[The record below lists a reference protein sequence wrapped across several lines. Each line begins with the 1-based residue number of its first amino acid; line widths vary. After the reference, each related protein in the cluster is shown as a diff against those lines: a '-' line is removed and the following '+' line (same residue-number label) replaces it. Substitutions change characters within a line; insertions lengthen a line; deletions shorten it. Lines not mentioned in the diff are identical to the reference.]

1 MSSRPRLNAFLWIG
15 LLLVLGWL
23 TFVTSE
29 VMKYIEIEEM
39 TMRSVGLPTL
49 AGLAAIFGVVALLY
63 AAVWGGKAMMQ
74 WANGGAD
81 VVAQPAPLTAEQIA
95 ERERTY
101 ALEIR
106 AAGLAVDVWHQTS
119 IWNLIKKK
127 NDNFSSIYSQKAED
141 YPYNR
146 GTRRDNAAINTRA
159 SFRHSA
165 RDAVAYWPLPTFALG
180 PLKQPKDNGSET
192 NILSGR
198 NAATLGVTL
207 FLWQHADNTTHA
219 QPMIEKLFQ
228 FFDEHQDVPEAL
240 IISRDGDVTR
250 SGYRIAGTPGVQ
262 DGYFVPKVYEAMT
275 GLLVSRSDRVEQYL
289 RPFATNEEEDN
300 QNKRTDMGKLWAF
313 YWKHSV
319 LFDGIYA
326 AKKQAEGVENAYG
339 PGTMSSTYWH
349 AQLPELWQTLSN
361 RGPGHFK
368 PTPWLPVRWAEHQIK
383 EFDAAPMLGYLHRPI
398 KVAMTDE
405 TGKKLKPALQVK
417 ALQGAWLKALNTLP
431 EGTAPVRVFYDSTDN
446 IDGLIALNNALHGLN
461 TDGTGIE
468 LGNVEE
474 GYDLGRR
481 LGNTGVSSALVAI
494 NLASM
499 ASYLDGGTSAVVY
512 NGSDGSTTVQMV
524 RPPDEATKTQNAKT
538 RWADPFSF
546 GAPGVTQ

>member
-39 TMRSVGLPTL
+39 TMRTVALPTL
-49 AGLAAIFGVVALLY
+49 AGVAAIFGVVALLY
-63 AAVWGGKAMMQ
+63 GVAWGGKAAMQ
-74 WANGGAD
+74 WAYPE
-81 VVAQPAPLTAEQIA
+81 VAAAHPVPLTAEQIA
-95 ERERTY
+95 ERERTF

-106 AAGLAVDVWHQTS
+106 AAGLAVDQDHHS
-119 IWNLIKKK
+119 KIWRLIQKK
-127 NDNFSSIYSQKAED
+127 NDNFSSIFSSDPKAS
-141 YPYNR
+141 PYNR
-146 GTRRDNAAINTRA
+146 DSRRTVAATNTRVA
-159 SFRHSA
+159 FRHSA

-207 FLWQHADNTTHA
+207 FLWQDADNTTHA

-339 PGTMSSTYWH
+339 PGTMSSAYWH

-398 KVAMTDE
+398 KVVMTDE

-546 GAPGVTQ
+546 GAPGVKQ

>member
-1 MSSRPRLNAFLWIG
+1 MSSRPRLTAFLWIG
-15 LLLVLGWL
+15 FILVLGWL

-39 TMRSVGLPTL
+39 TMKSVGLPTL
-49 AGLAAIFGVVALLY
+49 AGLAAIFGVVVLLY
-63 AAVWGGKAMMQ
+63 GAVWGGKALMQ

-106 AAGLAVDVWHQTS
+106 AAGLAVGVWHQTR

-141 YPYNR
+141 YPYSAS
-146 GTRRDNAAINTRA
+146 TRRDIAVINTGA
-159 SFRHSA
+159 SFHHSA

-207 FLWQHADNTTHA
+207 FLWQGADNTTHA

-228 FFDEHQDVPEAL
+228 FFDDNPEVPEAL
-240 IISRDGDVTR
+240 IISEDGDVTR
-250 SGYRIAGTPGVQ
+250 SANRVAGTPGVQ

-431 EGTAPVRVFYDSTDN
+431 EGAAPVRVFYDSTDN

-468 LGNVEE
+468 LGNVDE

-512 NGSDGSTTVQMV
+512 NGSNGSTTVQMV

-546 GAPGVTQ
+546 GAPGVKQ

>member
-1 MSSRPRLNAFLWIG
+1 MSSRPRLTVFLWIG
-15 LLLVLGWL
+15 LLLALGWL
-23 TFVTSE
+23 TFVTYQAITYLE
-29 VMKYIEIEEM
+29 TDEM
-39 TMRSVGLPTL
+39 TMRNIAPPTL
-49 AGLAAIFGVVALLY
+49 VGLAAVCGVVALLY
-63 AAVWGGKAMMQ
+63 GAVWGGKALMQ
-74 WANGGAD
+74 WVNPRLA
-81 VVAQPAPLTAEQIA
+81 VTQPAPLTAEQIA

-106 AAGLAVDVWHQTS
+106 AAGLAIDENQQS
-119 IWNLIKKK
+119 GIWRLIQKK
-127 NDNFSSIYSQKAED
+127 NDNFSSIHSQKAED
-141 YPYNR
+141 YPYSA
-146 GTRRDNAAINTRA
+146 GTRRDDSKINTRA

-180 PLKQPKDNGSET
+180 PPKQPHNMGAESD
-192 NILSGR
+192 ILSGR
-198 NAATLGVTL
+198 NKATLGVTL
-207 FLWQHADNTTHA
+207 FLWQEADNTTHA
-219 QPMIEKLFQ
+219 QAMLEKLFQ
-228 FFDEHQDVPEAL
+228 FFDDHQEVPEAL

-250 SGYRIAGTPGVQ
+250 SGYRVAGTPWLQ
-262 DGYFVPKVYEAMT
+262 DGHFVPKVYESMT
-275 GLLVSRSDRVEQYL
+275 GLLVSRSDRVDQYL

-300 QNKRTDMGKLWAF
+300 QNKRTDLGKLWAF

-319 LFDGIYA
+319 LFDDIYA

-339 PGTMSSTYWH
+339 PGTMPSAYWH

-361 RGPGHFK
+361 RGPGHFT
-368 PTPWLPVRWAEHQIK
+368 PTPWLPVRWAEHQVK

-398 KVAMTDE
+398 KVAMSDE
-405 TGKKLKPALQVK
+405 TGKRLKPALQVK

-431 EGTAPVRVFYDSTDN
+431 EGAAPVRVFYDSTDN
-446 IDGLIALNNALHGLN
+446 IDGLIALNNTLHTLN

-468 LGNVEE
+468 LGNVDE

-494 NLASM
+494 NLATM

-524 RPPDEATKTQNAKT
+524 RPPDAATKAHNAKT
-538 RWADPFSF
+538 RWADPFLF